1 MARGILIFGKRI
13 SSPIATQ
20 ASNPAKHHQ
29 IMQTAPMKVK
39 SLSLAIN
46 SGDFTKFGSSMFG
59 IMVRNQMAATPQK
72 KNIKPF
78 CSRPVS
84 LTPKT
89 LAIMKPIVTINAT
102 ATLDNGIC
110 QSKGK
115 TECLEVVT
123 KGQRFTAG
131 HSDQ

>member
-1 MARGILIFGKRI
+1 MDIDLIFKIAAIGIIVAVLNLLLKR
-13 SSPIATQ
+13 AERDEQ
-20 ASNPAKHHQ
+20 AMMTTLAGLIVVLLMIVRQ
-29 IMQTAPMKVK
+29 IGNLFETIKEV
-39 SLSLAIN
+39 
-46 SGDFTKFGSSMFG
+46 FG

-72 KNIKPF
+72 KNIRPF

-110 QSKGK
+110 QPKARQSVLK
-115 TECLEVVT
+115 
-123 KGQRFTAG
+123 
-131 HSDQ
+131 